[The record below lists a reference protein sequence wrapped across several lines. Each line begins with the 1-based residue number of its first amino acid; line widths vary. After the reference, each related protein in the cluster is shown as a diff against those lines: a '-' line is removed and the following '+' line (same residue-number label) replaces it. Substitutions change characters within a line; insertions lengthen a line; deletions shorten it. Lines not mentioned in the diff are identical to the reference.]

1 MNLGFEKEDID
12 VGEREGVRWGEVAEV
27 AESEA
32 ETEAEGEGWG
42 EVAEV
47 EESDAEEKRWGE
59 VAESEAEGERLGE
72 LAAGERG
79 SFLRWK

>member
-12 VGEREGVRWGEVAEV
+12 VGEREGV
-27 AESEA
+27 
-32 ETEAEGEGWG
+32 
-42 EVAEV
+42 
-47 EESDAEEKRWGE
+47 RWGE